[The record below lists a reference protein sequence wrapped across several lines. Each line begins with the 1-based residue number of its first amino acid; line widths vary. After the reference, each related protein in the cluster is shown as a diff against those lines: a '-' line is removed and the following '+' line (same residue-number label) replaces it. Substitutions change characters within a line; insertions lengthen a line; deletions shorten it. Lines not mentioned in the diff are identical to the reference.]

1 MVSIPKLTYKLNL
14 SNNSFY
20 PSIGYILQIFKVR
33 VESLLCSGRY
43 MFILPHTSNE
53 IWTFSFELTYNRCM
67 KKLFLFVLLS
77 LGLTAISF
85 ADGVDDWQDL
95 DFNINKLNELNQCM
109 SCDLRS
115 TNFSGLNFTGAN
127 LTGANF
133 IEANLTGTNFYGA
146 NFEGSSLYGSN
157 FEGANLEDASFFA
170 ANLYGVIL
178 KDARLIGADFRQAD
192 LSKADLTLANLTGA
206 NLTDANLSGAK
217 LKGAI
222 LDGAFF
228 CNTQTPWGIDNS
240 SCQ

>member
-1 MVSIPKLTYKLNL
+1 
-14 SNNSFY
+14 
-20 PSIGYILQIFKVR
+20 
-33 VESLLCSGRY
+33 
-43 MFILPHTSNE
+43 
-53 IWTFSFELTYNRCM
+53 
-67 KKLFLFVLLS
+67 VLLS

-85 ADGVDDWQDL
+85 ADGDDDWQDL

-115 TNFSGLNFTGAN
+115 TNFNGLNFTG
-127 LTGANF
+127 
-133 IEANLTGTNFYGA
+133 
-146 NFEGSSLYGSN
+146 
-157 FEGANLEDASFFA
+157 
-170 ANLYGVIL
+170 
-178 KDARLIGADFRQAD
+178 
-192 LSKADLTLANLTGA
+192 ANLTGA